1 MYSVIHRIEI
11 YPAENVIQPSKNRG
25 VDIIIFLRQIRY
37 PWEPALVRTLETFT
51 IFPKIR
57 HGGLSAIK
65 EFMFTKKRSQ
75 SFPKFA
81 TVVNLPLSNSC
92 LQKKHLQ
99 SFPKFATALYLPLS
113 NSCLQTEFPKI
124 RHGGL
129 FAIIEFMLK
138 FRNQAF

>member
-25 VDIIIFLRQIRY
+25 VDIIISLRQIRY

-92 LQKKHLQ
+92 LQKKT
-99 SFPKFATALYLPLS
+99 F
-113 NSCLQTEFPKI
+113 TEFPKI
-124 RHGGL
+124 RHSAL
-129 FAIIEFMLK
+129 FAFIEFL
-138 FRNQAF
+138 FTNRVSQNSPRRFICHYRIYVEI